1 MCFIGTGDLF
11 NIESEVLYI
20 SPQWK
25 KFGGALNIDEK
36 ILRKIAAE
44 KNEKTEECLHE
55 TLHEFLKMNYD
66 TKAHGRPSW
75 RLIVQALAHRNGGND
90 KELALEI
97 AGNHP
102 TTKSEANFIKLCD
115 FGSHKGSIYVIE
127 NLATNGAPGS
137 GPTGGGAKTENTGNA
152 ENTGKAENKAILSE
166 FDLN

>member
-11 NIESEVLYI
+11 NIESEVLDI
-20 SPQWK
+20 SPHWK

-115 FGSHKGSIYVIE
+115 FGSHKGCMSLKI
-127 NLATNGAPGS
+127 
-137 GPTGGGAKTENTGNA
+137 
-152 ENTGKAENKAILSE
+152 
-166 FDLN
+166 